1 MPANRTRTVQPASQP
16 PESGLPISGFS
27 VQTAAKLGMASCPH
41 CATLWEDVKAHDRC
55 GRCGSGLSIRKPD
68 SFNRT
73 TAFLIA
79 AYIMYVPANTLPVM
93 TTIPFLGKE
102 QQDTIMSGVIYFWNS
117 GSWILALIVFIA
129 SFVVPLFKLA
139 VITLLLIAIQRR
151 SRQGLLLR
159 AKLYRFVA
167 VIGRWSMLDVF
178 VVTLMTGLVQIKG
191 FAVVH
196 PGAGIAAFAAVV
208 VLTMLA
214 SISFDPRLMWDVT
227 EHEPGNP
234 HESRR
239 GG

>member
-1 MPANRTRTVQPASQP
+1 MPANRAVQPASQP
-16 PESGLPISGFS
+16 MESGLPVGSFS
-27 VQTAAKLGMASCPH
+27 AKTAAKLGMVSCPH
-41 CATLWEDVKAHDRC
+41 CATLWEDVKAYDRC
-55 GRCGSGLSIRKPD
+55 ERCDARLSIRKPD
-68 SFNRT
+68 SLNRT
-73 TAFLIA
+73 IALLIA
-79 AYIMYVPANTLPVM
+79 AYIMYVPANVLPVM
-93 TTIPFLGKE
+93 TTVPFLGKE
-102 QQDTIMSGVIYFWNS
+102 QPDTILSGIVYFWNS
-117 GSWILALIVFIA
+117 GSWVLALIVFIA

-139 VITLLLIAIQRR
+139 VMTLLLIAIRRR
-151 SRQGLLLR
+151 SKRGLLLR

-178 VVTLMTGLVQIKG
+178 VVTLMTGLVQVKG

-227 EHEPGNP
+227 ENEPLNP
-234 HESRR
+234 HEPSR